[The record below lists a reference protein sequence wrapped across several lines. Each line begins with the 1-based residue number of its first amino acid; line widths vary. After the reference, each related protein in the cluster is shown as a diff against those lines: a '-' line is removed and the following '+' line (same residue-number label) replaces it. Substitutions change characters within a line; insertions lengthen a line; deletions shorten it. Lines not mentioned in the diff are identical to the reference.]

1 MTRLSAV
8 LREEGIQAGDR
19 VILRLLNRPHFI
31 STWLA
36 LLRIGAVVVATP
48 PPIKARELHAIVK
61 SAQPA
66 MLVSEPELWE
76 EVTKLNGPSLR
87 AADVNELRKRS
98 ETAVPVTNCA
108 ATSNDTLAIV
118 AYTSGSTGV
127 PKGCMHSHVDLLA
140 TTDSFARYVL
150 KPTAADRSADIP
162 PWRLFT
168 ASEVCFCF
176 RCALE
181 HRRFCL
187 IDSRQQRSPT

>member
-1 MTRLSAV
+1 MTLSYPSRERWPQRVYALPELSYPDSLNACRELLDRHIESGRGNAAAIYFQDRAITYDELFQEVTRLSAV

-76 EVTKLNGPSLR
+76 EVTKLNEPSLR
-87 AADVNELRKRS
+87 AADVNELR
-98 ETAVPVTNCA
+98 
-108 ATSNDTLAIV
+108 
-118 AYTSGSTGV
+118 SG
-127 PKGCMHSHVDLLA
+127 PK
-140 TTDSFARYVL
+140 
-150 KPTAADRSADIP
+150 
-162 PWRLFT
+162 
-168 ASEVCFCF
+168 
-176 RCALE
+176 
-181 HRRFCL
+181 RRF
-187 IDSRQQRSPT
+187 R